1 MSHNMIDQMVPV
13 HCTNNDK
20 ETNGYIINVR
30 LEKFIDVSMN
40 TVKVHF
46 DYVAKHKHY
55 VGRMAGLEFT
65 VKASD
70 LPDDPNIKTFRRTR

>member
-1 MSHNMIDQMVPV
+1 MSHNMIDQIVPV
-13 HCTNNDK
+13 HCTNNGK

-46 DYVAKHKHY
+46 VYVAKHKHY
-55 VGRMAGLEFT
+55 VGNMAGYEFT
-65 VKASD
+65 IKADD
-70 LPDDPNIKTFRRTR
+70 LPDDPAIKTFRRTR